1 MLPENHPRPACSA
14 EFRFYEELNDFLPE
28 AQRKVSFR
36 HTFCGTPS
44 VKDTVQA
51 IGVPHTAI
59 DLILVDRR
67 SVDFAHRLRG
77 GERIAVYPVFE
88 RLDISPII
96 RLRPKPL
103 RETHFIL
110 DVHLGKLARHLRML
124 GFDAAYDRDRDDET
138 IIDLSLEQKRI
149 ILTRDIGLLKQ
160 SRVTHGYWLRHQQP
174 PEQLKEVLL
183 SLDLLRQ
190 LHPFTRCM
198 DCNGKIQPVAKNEIS
213 AQVAPEILGRFE
225 TFWRCQDCR
234 KIYWQG
240 SHYHQM
246 LERIGKIE
254 LDMMSAR
261 NEELSL
267 KCVMGNETGNDQS
280 L

>member
-1 MLPENHPRPACSA
+1 MMPEDHARPTCSA

-28 AQRKVSFR
+28 EQRKVSFR

-44 VKDTVQA
+44 IKDTVQA

-59 DLILVDRR
+59 DLILVDGR
-67 SVDFAHRLRG
+67 SVDFPHRLHG

-88 RLDISPII
+88 CLDISPVI

-103 RETHFIL
+103 RDTRFIL
-110 DVHLGKLARHLRML
+110 DVHLGKLARYLRML
-124 GFDAAYDRDRDDET
+124 GFDAAYDRDWDDET

-149 ILTRDIGLLKQ
+149 ILTRDIGILKQ
-160 SRVTHGYWLRHQQP
+160 SRVTHSYWLRQHQP
-174 PEQLKEVLL
+174 LEQLREVLL

-198 DCNGKIQPVAKNEIS
+198 DCNGMIQPVAKNEVRT
-213 AQVAPEILGRFE
+213 QLDPEIFVRFE
-225 TFWRCQDCR
+225 TFRQCRDCR

-240 SHYHQM
+240 SHFSRM
-246 LERIGKIE
+246 LELIGKLE
-254 LDMMSAR
+254 LTMVNDR
-261 NEELSL
+261 NTQLHSE
-267 KCVMGNETGNDQS
+267 
-280 L
+280 

>member
-1 MLPENHPRPACSA
+1 MMPEDHPRPTRSA

-28 AQRKVSFR
+28 EQRKVSFR

-51 IGVPHTAI
+51 IGIPHTAI
-59 DLILVDRR
+59 DLILVDGRP
-67 SVDFAHRLRG
+67 VDFTHRLRG

-88 RLDISPII
+88 RLDISPLI

-103 RETHFIL
+103 RDTRFIL

-124 GFDAAYDRDRDDET
+124 GFDGAYNQDWDDET

-149 ILTRDIGLLKQ
+149 ILTRDIGILKQ
-160 SRVTHGYWLRHQQP
+160 SRVTHAYCLRHHQP
-174 PEQLKEVLL
+174 LEQLKEVLL

-190 LHPFTRCM
+190 LHPFTRCL

-213 AQVAPEILGRFE
+213 ARLNAEIFTRFE
-225 TFWRCQDCR
+225 AFWQCRDCR

-240 SHYHQM
+240 SHYNRM
-246 LERIGKIE
+246 LKRIRKLE
-254 LDMMSAR
+254 LTTVRTDHGQRS
-261 NEELSL
+261 E
-267 KCVMGNETGNDQS
+267 
-280 L
+280 